1 MDNITDEQWAATYQK
16 VFLRYH
22 ELKGHAILKGDLF
35 DEMNNLRLMVNAYNA
50 GNRTQNL
57 YSKMKAA
64 VE

>member
-1 MDNITDEQWAATYQK
+1 MADITNEQWAAIYQK

-22 ELKGHAILKGDLF
+22 ELQGHAILRGNLF

-50 GNRTQNL
+50 GGRTQNL